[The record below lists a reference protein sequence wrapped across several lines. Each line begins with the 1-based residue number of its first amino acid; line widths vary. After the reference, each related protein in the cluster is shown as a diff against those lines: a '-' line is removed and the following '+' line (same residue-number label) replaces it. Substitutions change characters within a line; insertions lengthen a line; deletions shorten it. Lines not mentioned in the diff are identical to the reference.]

1 MPISTETNLRATDI
15 WFSDDKLFVR
25 LNDGREV
32 GVPLAWYPKLL
43 HANAQQRSR
52 WRLIGKG
59 IGIHWEE
66 LDEDISVAK
75 MIYQ

>member
-43 HANAQQRSR
+43 NANAQQRSR